1 MGYREGIEED
11 AFHRVKP
18 KPEEVE
24 EYERE
29 GCLGCRG
36 WSNTA
41 LFMDFEVVGSHV
53 KESTECVFLS
63 RLEITRLK
71 FRLYGEEGC
80 IGRGEYV
87 FHCN

>member
-18 KPEEVE
+18 QPEHVE

-36 WSNTA
+36 RSNRA

-53 KESTECVFLS
+53 KKVQSVCFFQDWKKQ
-63 RLEITRLK
+63 R
-71 FRLYGEEGC
+71 
-80 IGRGEYV
+80 
-87 FHCN
+87 